1 MDMKS
6 RFPLAHLPTPIEPM
20 KRLSESLGGPDLW
33 IKRDDQTG
41 LATGGNKTRKLEV
54 LIADALNLGADVVL
68 TVGAAQSNH
77 CRQTAA
83 AAARAGLGCVL
94 VLAGNALPR
103 EQWSGNLFLDDLL
116 GARVWWAGDQDPL
129 AALESAAATERASG
143 RVPYVI
149 PYGGSNAV
157 GALAY
162 ALAFQE
168 LWNQSE
174 QMFGAGNP
182 FFDKIVFATSSGG
195 TQAGL
200 VVGAKSCGYIGRV
213 WGISVDKT
221 GGDLRNIV
229 TDLLVPTSEHLGLE
243 LSFDPDDVVIDDGHL
258 GPGYG
263 IVTSAEKEAIRLTAS
278 LEGILLDPV
287 YTGRAMAGLLDL
299 VRRGVIQDKERVLF
313 WHTGGIPAL
322 FAYAGEL
329 MNP

>member
-1 MDMKS
+1 MTMKS

-20 KRLSESLGGPDLW
+20 KRLSEALGGPELW

-54 LIADALNLGADVVL
+54 LIADALNVGADVVL

-83 AAARAGLGCVL
+83 AAARAELDCVL
-94 VLAGNALPR
+94 VLAGSPLPR
-103 EQWSGNLFLDDLL
+103 EQWSGNLLLDYLL
-116 GARVWWAGDQDPL
+116 GARVWWAGEQDPL
-129 AALESAAATERASG
+129 DALESVAVAERDSG
-143 RVPYVI
+143 RNSYVI

-157 GALAY
+157 GASAY

-168 LWNQSE
+168 FWFQAE
-174 QMFGAGNP
+174 QMFDNRQCS
-182 FFDKIVFATSSGG
+182 FDRIVFATSSGG

-200 VVGAKSCGYIGRV
+200 VVGAKSRGYEGEVR
-213 WGISVDKT
+213 GISVDKT
-221 GGDLRNIV
+221 EGYLCGIV
-229 TDLLVPTSEHLGLE
+229 TDLLTPTSEHLGLD
-243 LSFDPDDVVIDDGHL
+243 LSFSPGDVVVDDEYI

-263 IVTSAEKEAIRLTAS
+263 ILTGVEREAIRQVAT

-287 YTGRAMAGLLDL
+287 YTGKAMAGLLDL
-299 VRRGVIQDKERVLF
+299 VRQGVIQGKERVLF

-329 MNP
+329 MS